1 MAKYE
6 ESSSEAFDSEAE
18 NRKESS
24 SGALDSKAENKTK

>member
-18 NRKESS
+18 IMFNDRAGRKGDIGNR
-24 SGALDSKAENKTK
+24 